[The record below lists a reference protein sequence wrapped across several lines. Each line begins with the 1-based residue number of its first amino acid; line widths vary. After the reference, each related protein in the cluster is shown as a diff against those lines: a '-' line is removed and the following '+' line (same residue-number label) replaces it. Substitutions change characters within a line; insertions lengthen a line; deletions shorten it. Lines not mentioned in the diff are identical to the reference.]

1 METGRGW
8 GMWCGSW
15 MAVDGECGVL
25 LIWGRWGMCV
35 FVDGGIWGMGDG
47 RIGRIANG
55 GNLKL
60 SVYAV
65 YTNIIFLYIFIYI
78 FYLYIIVY

>member
-15 MAVDGECGVL
+15 MGVDG
-25 LIWGRWGMCV
+25 GMCD
-35 FVDGGIWGMGDG
+35 FVDGGIWGMEDR
-47 RIGRIANG
+47 RIGLIANG

-60 SVYAV
+60 KQV
-65 YTNIIFLYIFIYI
+65 
-78 FYLYIIVY
+78 

>member
-15 MAVDGECGVL
+15 MGV
-25 LIWGRWGMCV
+25 GQECV
-35 FVDGGIWGMGDG
+35 FVDGGIWGMGMEDR

-60 SVYAV
+60 KQ
-65 YTNIIFLYIFIYI
+65 I
-78 FYLYIIVY
+78 